1 MGVLL
6 LMGPGLTPDTVADL
20 SEKFEEGEIRLRPG
34 AVRITGL
41 SPMAERQLQ
50 RRFFGVPDIDVV
62 WLPEDLSIRHVL
74 CLTLDMDSTLI
85 QNECIDDMA
94 ALCGKEDNVA
104 AVTREAM
111 EGKLSFDESLRAR
124 CDMDSTLIQ
133 NECIDDMAA
142 LCGKEDN
149 VAAVTRE
156 AMEGKLSFDE
166 SLRARCAVFAG
177 EAADLPLRALA
188 GIRLTRGALRL
199 IDFCRHWGL
208 ETYIVSGGFSTLA
221 EPLARRLGMTG
232 AIANVLVTDNDI
244 LTGDVTGP
252 DGGPILNAEGK
263 RRALEALCG
272 RLGCDTQAAIAAGD
286 GANDREMIA
295 VAGVGVA
302 FHAKPILRFS
312 TPYTLDNAGL
322 DGITL
327 LFQEAWQ

>member
-62 WLPEDLSIRHVL
+62 WLPEDLSIRHFR
-74 CLTLDMDSTLI
+74 CLTL
-85 QNECIDDMA
+85 
-94 ALCGKEDNVA
+94 
-104 AVTREAM
+104 
-111 EGKLSFDESLRAR
+111 
-124 CDMDSTLIQ
+124 DMDSTLIQ

-188 GIRLTRGALRL
+188 GVRLTRGALRL

-263 RRALEALCG
+263 RRALEALCT

>member
-62 WLPEDLSIRHVL
+62 WLPEDLSIRHFR
-74 CLTLDMDSTLI
+74 CLTL
-85 QNECIDDMA
+85 
-94 ALCGKEDNVA
+94 
-104 AVTREAM
+104 
-111 EGKLSFDESLRAR
+111 
-124 CDMDSTLIQ
+124 DMDSTLIQ

-272 RLGCDTQAAIAAGD
+272 RLSCDTQAAIAAGD

>member
-62 WLPEDLSIRHVL
+62 WLPEDLSIRHFR
-74 CLTLDMDSTLI
+74 CLTL
-85 QNECIDDMA
+85 
-94 ALCGKEDNVA
+94 
-104 AVTREAM
+104 
-111 EGKLSFDESLRAR
+111 
-124 CDMDSTLIQ
+124 DMDSTLIQ

-177 EAADLPLRALA
+177 ETADLPVRALV
-188 GIRLTRGALRL
+188 GVRLTRGAMRL

-221 EPLARRLGMTG
+221 EPLAQRLGMTG

-263 RRALEALCG
+263 RRALEALCT

>member
-62 WLPEDLSIRHVL
+62 WLPEDLSIRHFR
-74 CLTLDMDSTLI
+74 CLTL
-85 QNECIDDMA
+85 
-94 ALCGKEDNVA
+94 
-104 AVTREAM
+104 
-111 EGKLSFDESLRAR
+111 
-124 CDMDSTLIQ
+124 DMDSTLIQ

>member
-62 WLPEDLSIRHVL
+62 WLPEDLSIRHFR
-74 CLTLDMDSTLI
+74 CLTL
-85 QNECIDDMA
+85 
-94 ALCGKEDNVA
+94 
-104 AVTREAM
+104 
-111 EGKLSFDESLRAR
+111 
-124 CDMDSTLIQ
+124 DMDSTLIQ

-177 EAADLPLRALA
+177 ETADLPLRALA
-188 GIRLTRGALRL
+188 GVRLTRGAMRL

-263 RRALEALCG
+263 RRALEALCT
-272 RLGCDTQAAIAAGD
+272 RLGCDTQVAIAAGD

>member
-74 CLTLDMDSTLI
+74 CLTL
-85 QNECIDDMA
+85 
-94 ALCGKEDNVA
+94 
-104 AVTREAM
+104 
-111 EGKLSFDESLRAR
+111 
-124 CDMDSTLIQ
+124 DMDSTLIQ

>member
-6 LMGPGLTPDTVADL
+6 LIGPGLTPDTVADL

-62 WLPEDLSIRHVL
+62 WLPEDLSIRHFR
-74 CLTLDMDSTLI
+74 CLTL
-85 QNECIDDMA
+85 
-94 ALCGKEDNVA
+94 
-104 AVTREAM
+104 
-111 EGKLSFDESLRAR
+111 
-124 CDMDSTLIQ
+124 DMDSTLIQ

-188 GIRLTRGALRL
+188 GVRLTRGALRL

-221 EPLARRLGMTG
+221 EPLAQRLGMTG

-263 RRALEALCG
+263 RRALEALCT

>member
-62 WLPEDLSIRHVL
+62 WLPEDLSIRHFR
-74 CLTLDMDSTLI
+74 CLTL
-85 QNECIDDMA
+85 
-94 ALCGKEDNVA
+94 
-104 AVTREAM
+104 
-111 EGKLSFDESLRAR
+111 
-124 CDMDSTLIQ
+124 DMDSTLIQ

-188 GIRLTRGALRL
+188 GVRLTRGALRL

-263 RRALEALCG
+263 RRALEALCT
-272 RLGCDTQAAIAAGD
+272 RLGCDTQVAIAAGD

>member
-1 MGVLL
+1 M
-6 LMGPGLTPDTVADL
+6 
-20 SEKFEEGEIRLRPG
+20 
-34 AVRITGL
+34 
-41 SPMAERQLQ
+41 
-50 RRFFGVPDIDVV
+50 
-62 WLPEDLSIRHVL
+62 
-74 CLTLDMDSTLI
+74 
-85 QNECIDDMA
+85 
-94 ALCGKEDNVA
+94 
-104 AVTREAM
+104 
-111 EGKLSFDESLRAR
+111 
-124 CDMDSTLIQ
+124 
-133 NECIDDMAA
+133 
-142 LCGKEDN
+142 
-149 VAAVTRE
+149 
-156 AMEGKLSFDE
+156 
-166 SLRARCAVFAG
+166 
-177 EAADLPLRALA
+177 
-188 GIRLTRGALRL
+188 RL

-263 RRALEALCG
+263 RRALEALCT

>member
-50 RRFFGVPDIDVV
+50 RRFFGVSDIDVV
-62 WLPEDLSIRHVL
+62 WLPEDLSIRHFR
-74 CLTLDMDSTLI
+74 CLTL
-85 QNECIDDMA
+85 
-94 ALCGKEDNVA
+94 
-104 AVTREAM
+104 
-111 EGKLSFDESLRAR
+111 
-124 CDMDSTLIQ
+124 DMDSTLIQ

-177 EAADLPLRALA
+177 ETADLPVRALV
-188 GIRLTRGALRL
+188 GVRLTRGAMRL

-221 EPLARRLGMTG
+221 EPLAQRLGMTG

-263 RRALEALCG
+263 RRALEALCT